1 MKKRVYLC
9 LGSNLGDRR
18 AYLARALE
26 EMQAAGIA
34 ARRVSALYHT
44 QPVDYTAQPW
54 FLNCVAEVETEHMP
68 RQLLRQLQRIERQL
82 GRRRGVRRGPR
93 TIDIDILLYQN
104 HVMRTS
110 ELTIPHP
117 QLAERRF
124 VLEPLRDLAAGL
136 RHPVSR
142 RTVTEL
148 LAAAAD
154 RSRVRRLRSVSLPG
168 MAP

>member
-26 EMQAAGIA
+26 KMQAAGI
-34 ARRVSALYHT
+34 RVHRISPLYHT
-44 QPVDYTAQPW
+44 QPVDYAAQPW
-54 FLNCVAEVETEHMP
+54 FLNCVAEVETESMP
-68 RQLLRQLQRIERQL
+68 RQLLHQLHRIERQL
-82 GRRRGVRRGPR
+82 GRRRSVPRGPR
-93 TIDIDILLYQN
+93 TIDIDILLYRN

-117 QLAERRF
+117 RLAERRF

-136 RHPVSR
+136 RHPVSHS
-142 RTVTEL
+142 TVAEL
-148 LAAAAD
+148 LAAVAD
-154 RSRVRRLRSVSLPG
+154 RSQVRRLRTSGL
-168 MAP
+168 

>member
-26 EMQAAGIA
+26 QMQAAGIA
-34 ARRVSALYHT
+34 ALRVSALYRT

-54 FLNCVAEVETEHMP
+54 FLNCVAEVETEYMP

-117 QLAERRF
+117 RLAERRF

-136 RHPVSR
+136 RHPVNH
-142 RTVTEL
+142 RTVAEL
-148 LAAAAD
+148 LAAVAD
-154 RSRVRRLRSVSLPG
+154 RSRVHRLRSNGL
-168 MAP
+168 